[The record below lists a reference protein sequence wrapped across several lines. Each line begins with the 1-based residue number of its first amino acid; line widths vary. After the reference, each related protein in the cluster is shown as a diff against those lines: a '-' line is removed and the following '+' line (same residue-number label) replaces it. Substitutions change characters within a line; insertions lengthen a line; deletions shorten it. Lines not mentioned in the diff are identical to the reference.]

1 VTWEALSALSTLA
14 GSVIVAAAAV
24 FAIVQL
30 RETRRATM
38 AQALIRTFDEI
49 YSPAARESRAILYG
63 HGPLA
68 DGQLPNA
75 ELARHL
81 DEALAPL
88 DRMQV
93 MIDVGLLPPN
103 TVLDLYGVMVIR
115 LWRSCESLVAAERTR
130 RGPQYRARAERLYS
144 AALRRHDGDSVTAG
158 VSFDS

>member
-1 VTWEALSALSTLA
+1 VTWEALSALSTFA
-14 GSVIVAAAAV
+14 GSVVVATAAV
-24 FAIVQL
+24 FAVVQL

-38 AQALIRTFDEI
+38 AQALMRTFDEI
-49 YSPAARESRAILYG
+49 YSSAARDARAALYG
-63 HGPLA
+63 HAPLDA
-68 DGQLPNA
+68 GQLPGA

-93 MIDVGLLPPN
+93 MIDVGLLPPK

-115 LWRSCESLVAAERTR
+115 LWRSSELLVAAERVR

-144 AALRRHDGDSVTAG
+144 AALQRHDGNAVTPG
-158 VSFDS
+158 VSFDI